1 MSVRILS
8 EEDVQQRLDETVMK
22 INRVRRIKASKR
34 DIQLAEAEKAVWKR
48 ILYHIKNGEMIT
60 LDDED
65 RIEWHIDAPTA

>member
-1 MSVRILS
+1 MRILS